1 MRIGDDDLE
10 GVAPIAKTYT
20 EISVSR
26 LKDSVTSDKVK
37 VHLHKHGIE
46 VRDVFI
52 LSSKIN
58 GTKSAKVRV
67 AIEHKERAKSPDI
80 WPEHCRVA
88 DWVNFK
94 KKGRPVNVNGA
105 VSGPL

>member
-10 GVAPIAKTYT
+10 GVAPFVKNYI
-20 EISVSR
+20 EISISR

-37 VHLHKHGIE
+37 SHLHKHGIE

-67 AIEHKERAKSPDI
+67 AIEHKERVKSPDI

-88 DWVNFK
+88 NWVNFK
-94 KKGRPVNVNGA
+94 KKTRPVNDNGTI
-105 VSGPL
+105 SGSL